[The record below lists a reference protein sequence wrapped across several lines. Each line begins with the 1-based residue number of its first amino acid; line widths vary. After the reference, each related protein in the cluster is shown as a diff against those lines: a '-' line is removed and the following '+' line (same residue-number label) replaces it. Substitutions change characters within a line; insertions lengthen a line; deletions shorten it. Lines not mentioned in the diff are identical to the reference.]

1 MKEMAQ
7 ENVAKKGL
15 PRALQHNA
23 AEARVRCLSNPHTFH
38 HQNRRTERLTGLQ
51 YSLA

>member
-7 ENVAKKGL
+7 GNVAKKGL
-15 PRALQHNA
+15 PQALQHNA
-23 AEARVRCLSNPHTFH
+23 AEARVRCLNNPQSYHRH
-38 HQNRRTERLTGLQ
+38 NRRTDRLTGLQ